1 MDVVTRFSS
10 RTRASLLAALLICAP
25 IALFGAKPKNPVSKL
40 YVADLQGEAE
50 IDTGERIEPLT
61 EKSVH
66 YAEGAVLETKAD
78 STNSIV
84 LSNGTGVYLG
94 PNTKLEIKRFVQEPF
109 WPNRNDLQVEPSVSQ
124 MHAYVWRGTVGLCTA
139 RLIAGSS
146 MVFDTPHASINI
158 RGQRLLI
165 QAMEFETRVSVLEG
179 EVTVRAGENDP
190 SGATLRGGQ
199 QAIVRRLPGA
209 DPELV
214 VHDIPEEERPAL
226 DDQLAMACMAR
237 STVYFDVESGLID
250 EFVPVPV
257 TPIRP
262 PVDVIDD
269 NTVSASRIRG

>member
-1 MDVVTRFSS
+1 MNVASRFG
-10 RTRASLLAALLICAP
+10 RRAGVLLFATLICAS
-25 IALFGAKPKNPVSKL
+25 LSVSGANPKKPTSKL
-40 YVADLQGEAE
+40 YVADLEGEAE
-50 IDTGERIEPLT
+50 IDTGERIEALT

-66 YAEGAVLETKAD
+66 YAEGAVLETKGD

-84 LSNGTGVYLG
+84 LSNGTGIFLG
-94 PNTKLEIKRFVQEPF
+94 ATTKLEIKRFVQEPF

-124 MHAYVWRGTVGLCTA
+124 MHAYVWRGIVGLCTA

-146 MVFDTPHASINI
+146 MIFDTPQASINI

-165 QAMEFETRVSVLEG
+165 QAMESETRVSVIEG
-179 EVTVRAGENDP
+179 EATVRAGENDP

-209 DPELV
+209 DPELFV
-214 VHDIPEEERPAL
+214 RDIPDDERSAL

-237 STVYFDVESGLID
+237 STVYFDVDSGLID
-250 EFVPVPV
+250 ELVPVPV